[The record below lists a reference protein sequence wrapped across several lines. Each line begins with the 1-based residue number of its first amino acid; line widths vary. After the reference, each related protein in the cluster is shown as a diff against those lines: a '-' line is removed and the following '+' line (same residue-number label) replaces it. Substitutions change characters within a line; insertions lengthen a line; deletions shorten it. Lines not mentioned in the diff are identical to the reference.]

1 MHTLSTGAAM
11 QYGLIPWQAGKV
23 KEPDIRDADRGAG
36 RTKAQ
41 MEDR

>member
-1 MHTLSTGAAM
+1 MRMLCTGVAM
-11 QYGLIPWQAGKV
+11 QYGLILWQARKV
-23 KEPDIRDADRGAG
+23 KEPDIRDADWGPG